1 LEHCNFITL
10 SLSFDLGIIF
20 YYTNIITEFLKN
32 GIVFDKF
39 CIHCHIFFILDNFFD
54 FYLFF
59 DKMDIMLK
67 TRTKTK
73 IIKDFQIHKKDTGST
88 EVQIA
93 VLTRR
98 IDDLSKHLKKH
109 RQDKHSRRGL
119 LQMVSQRR
127 NLLDYLKRK
136 ENKKYINIIKKLNLK
151 K

>member
-1 LEHCNFITL
+1 
-10 SLSFDLGIIF
+10 
-20 YYTNIITEFLKN
+20 
-32 GIVFDKF
+32 
-39 CIHCHIFFILDNFFD
+39 
-54 FYLFF
+54 
-59 DKMDIMLK
+59 MLK

-73 IIKDFQIHKKDTGST
+73 IIKDFQIHGKDTGSS

-119 LQMVSQRR
+119 LQMVAQRR
-127 NLLDYLKRK
+127 KLLDYLKRK
-136 ENKKYINIIKKLNLK
+136 ESRRYNKIIKKLNLK